1 MIPAQIV
8 VVAAARKG
16 NSCKRLAEGS
26 GVSLPTVDP
35 MKTRAESVCAVTG
48 SLMKPFRARGAF
60 GIELTGE
67 AAVSQAD
74 GCGLR
79 LKPGLVSQIV

>member
-16 NSCKRLAEGS
+16 NSCKRLAAGS
-26 GVSLPTVDP
+26 GVSLPTVDQ
-35 MKTRAESVCAVTG
+35 MKTRAELVCAVTG
-48 SLMKPFRARGAF
+48 SLVKPFRAREAS

-67 AAVSQAD
+67 AAVSRAD

-79 LKPGLVSQIV
+79 LKPGLVSQIA

>member
-26 GVSLPTVDP
+26 GVSLPTVDR
-35 MKTRAESVCAVTG
+35 MKTRAELVCGGHRGLV
-48 SLMKPFRARGAF
+48 KPFRARDAS

-67 AAVSQAD
+67 AAVSRAD

-79 LKPGLVSQIV
+79 LKPGLISQIA